1 VSLFHP
7 EARRLVDLYFECRDA
22 KRLPFSGS
30 MMEQTA
36 FTEDAFSY
44 LDQIVSEYLSK
55 ENERLEQERTK
66 LSSSAQKGPGG
77 GR

>member
-1 VSLFHP
+1 MLFHP
-7 EARRLVDLYFECRDA
+7 QERRLVDLYFECRDA
-22 KRLPFSGS
+22 KRLPFPGS
-30 MMEQTA
+30 MMEQSA

-55 ENERLEQERTK
+55 ENERLEQERAK
-66 LSSSAQKGPGG
+66 LAEKGSGG